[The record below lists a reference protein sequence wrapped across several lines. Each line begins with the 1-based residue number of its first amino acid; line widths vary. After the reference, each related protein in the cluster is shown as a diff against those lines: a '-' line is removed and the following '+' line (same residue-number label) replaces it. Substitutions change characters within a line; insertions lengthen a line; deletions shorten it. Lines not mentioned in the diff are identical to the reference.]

1 MDMKGLLQSATR
13 KDFLRYQIWLTEK
26 ANQEMRLESAR
37 CGVINTYMTFV
48 SYYKEPSVRS
58 FMKHIVDVYY
68 VNDI

>member
-37 CGVINTYMTFV
+37 SGVINTYMTFV
-48 SYYKEPSVRS
+48 SFYKETSVRS
-58 FMKHIVDVYY
+58 YVKHIC
-68 VNDI
+68 NDR